1 MCIRDRVN
9 AGGKLILLDDAISSF
24 IGKKGYDLKKKEYPK
39 KDEKV
44 SNERIYAEKDKD
56 DLQNS
61 IPGAIYKV
69 NLDQSHPL
77 ALGLGKYYYTLK
89 TDERIYEPL
98 ENGWNVGT
106 LKPNSYLT
114 GVAGDNVKK
123 KLENGLLYGVQ
134 KSGRGSI
141 VYLGTDV
148 LFRAFWENGKQLF
161 TNALFLVN

>member
-1 MCIRDRVN
+1 MM
-9 AGGKLILLDDAISSF
+9 
-24 IGKKGYDLKKKEYPK
+24 P
-39 KDEKV
+39 KV
-44 SNERIYAEKDKD
+44 S
-56 DLQNS
+56 
-61 IPGAIYKV
+61 
-69 NLDQSHPL
+69 
-77 ALGLGKYYYTLK
+77 K
-89 TDERIYEPL
+89 TPKP
-98 ENGWNVGT
+98 GT

-134 KSGRGSI
+134 KSGRGSV